1 MSTPRSASPTPPAAA
16 PRLVAT
22 CWTSAGT
29 AMPGASPELSPFDAL
44 ERVRVAAEEGW
55 AGVGFGQDDLRRV
68 RETIGFPALRER
80 IEAAGLE
87 HVEVELC
94 SGWWEEDATW
104 RETWELLLDAAE
116 ALGAAF
122 VKAGT
127 AFGEP
132 VADVGPLVGPFRRL
146 AEEAAA
152 RGTRVALEPLPFA
165 MVASVPQGAEL
176 VRRAGHPAGGLVV
189 DFWHVFRAGTTL
201 AELERCLAPGDV
213 FGVELCDADAE
224 PAAGATLF
232 EDTRDHRR
240 LIGAGDQDV
249 AGFVA
254 TMRRVGFEGPW
265 GVEILSREHR
275 RLPLREALTA
285 ARDSALPVLRGAA

>member
-1 MSTPRSASPTPPAAA
+1 MSAPRSASPTPSAAA

-29 AMPGASPELSPFDAL
+29 AVPGAAPELSPFDAL

-55 AGVGFGQDDLRRV
+55 AGIGFGQDDLRRV
-68 RETIGFPALRER
+68 RETIGFAALRER
-80 IEAAGLE
+80 IEEAGLE

-94 SGWWEEDATW
+94 SGWWEEDVAW

-176 VRRAGHPAGGLVV
+176 VHRAGIRRAGSSSTSGTSSGPARRWPSWSAASRRGTCSASSSATPTPNPP
-189 DFWHVFRAGTTL
+189 RARPSSRTPGTT
-201 AELERCLAPGDV
+201 G
-213 FGVELCDADAE
+213 G
-224 PAAGATLF
+224 
-232 EDTRDHRR
+232 
-240 LIGAGDQDV
+240 
-249 AGFVA
+249 
-254 TMRRVGFEGPW
+254 
-265 GVEILSREHR
+265 
-275 RLPLREALTA
+275 
-285 ARDSALPVLRGAA
+285 